1 MVISLTM
8 ANLPK
13 IRVIDAVWL
22 LFLAALAAL
31 GFAQEHTFYEWFILL
46 ALGAAQIAETNLD
59 VSSDQISAALAI
71 GMKSV
76 LCYWLVAE
84 TGGIES
90 SYYLIFLLPIVSAAS
105 LFQLGG
111 ALLATLFASAAYLSF
126 LLYVDFQSYQMLPE
140 GESELALR
148 VLFFFLSAIV
158 VNRLATEI
166 RGKTESLAQAYDE
179 LSEAQAEVRR
189 SERLAALGQLSG
201 GLAHEIRNPLGVISA
216 SAELLQQNVSKENKV
231 AREMAGFIRGEVNRS
246 NMLVTRFLDFAR
258 PSKLQLS
265 EANLNEAVEGGI
277 SQLTEKLKDNAGDLR
292 IEKDLA
298 ALPKFTFDVTLIES
312 AVLNLLLNA
321 HEAMPSGGT
330 LRVRVRR
337 EKDSAIIKVSDEG
350 VGIPDEQLEN
360 IFNPFFTTKP
370 AGVGLGLAIV
380 SKFIDSHGGN
390 ISVVSEEGKG
400 STFRI
405 SLPMDRYA

>member
-1 MVISLTM
+1 
-8 ANLPK
+8 
-13 IRVIDAVWL
+13 
-22 LFLAALAAL
+22 
-31 GFAQEHTFYEWFILL
+31 
-46 ALGAAQIAETNLD
+46 
-59 VSSDQISAALAI
+59 
-71 GMKSV
+71 
-76 LCYWLVAE
+76 
-84 TGGIES
+84 
-90 SYYLIFLLPIVSAAS
+90 
-105 LFQLGG
+105 
-111 ALLATLFASAAYLSF
+111 
-126 LLYVDFQSYQMLPE
+126 MLPE

-166 RGKTESLAQAYDE
+166 RGKTESLAKAYDE

-265 EANLNEAVEGGI
+265 EANLNEVVEGAI
-277 SQLTEKLKDNAGDLR
+277 SQLTEKLKDDAGDLR
-292 IEKDLA
+292 IEKHLA
-298 ALPKFTFDVTLIES
+298 APPKFTFDVTLIES

-330 LRVRVRR
+330 LQIRVRR
-337 EKDSAIIKVSDEG
+337 EKDSAIIEVADQG
-350 VGIPDEQLEN
+350 VGIPDEHLEN

-370 AGVGLGLAIV
+370 TGVGLGLAIV

-405 SLPMDRYA
+405 SLPMDR

>member
-1 MVISLTM
+1 MPS
-8 ANLPK
+8 LPK
-13 IRVIDAVWL
+13 IRAIDVVWL
-22 LFLAALAAL
+22 IFLAALAAL
-31 GFAQEHTFYEWFILL
+31 GFAQEHTFYEWLILL

-59 VSSDQISAALAI
+59 VSSDRISAALAI

-111 ALLATLFASAAYLSF
+111 ALLATLLASAAYLSF

-189 SERLAALGQLSG
+189 SERLAALGQLSA

-216 SAELLQQNVSKENKV
+216 SAELLQQNVSEENEV

-265 EANLNEAVEGGI
+265 EANLNKVVEGAI
-277 SQLTEKLKDNAGDLR
+277 SQLTEKLKDKAGDLR
-292 IEKDLA
+292 IEKHFA
-298 ALPKFTFDVTLIES
+298 APPKFTFDVTLIES

-330 LRVRVRR
+330 LRITVGRDD
-337 EKDSAIIKVSDEG
+337 DSAIIKVSDEG

-405 SLPMDRYA
+405 SLPMDR